1 MAGGSKFRS
10 AISWLGLVDDD
21 RFEEQAPA
29 EKPPA
34 DVPVPTVTPI
44 QMPNNGYVGDNN
56 TTVLLTTGI
65 VLAPA
70 TYTEIQPVADR
81 YRAGLPTIL
90 DLRVMSIADA
100 QSSAGFF
107 SGMLYALNG
116 SMRRVAK
123 GVFLLEPLGVALDAA
138 ALDQALAGLR

>member
-1 MAGGSKFRS
+1 MAGSKFRS

-21 RFEEQAPA
+21 RFEEATEKPSADAPA
-29 EKPPA
+29 
-34 DVPVPTVTPI
+34 PTVIPAAPAK
-44 QMPNNGYVGDNN
+44 MPESSFPGDNN

-65 VLAPA
+65 VLTPA

-81 YRAGLPTIL
+81 YKAGLPTIL

-107 SGMLYALNG
+107 SGMHYALNG

-123 GVFLLEPLGVALDAA
+123 GVFLLEPMGVALDAA
-138 ALDQALAGLR
+138 ALDQALASLR

>member
-1 MAGGSKFRS
+1 MAASKFRS

-21 RFEEQAPA
+21 RFDEPA
-29 EKPPA
+29 EKPSADTPA
-34 DVPVPTVTPI
+34 TVIPPATV
-44 QMPNNGYVGDNN
+44 QMADNAYPGDNN

-65 VLAPA
+65 VVTPA
-70 TYTEIQPVADR
+70 SYTDIQSVADR
-81 YRAGLPTIL
+81 YKAGLPTIL

-107 SGMLYALNG
+107 SGMHYALSG